1 MEPLQVLQNVDFA
14 SRKFSQFVCIFMSE
28 RERERE
34 IRYADYL
41 SLIENL

>member
-34 IRYADYL
+34 RFDMQI
-41 SLIENL
+41 I